1 MAPPSHTHDEGVQ
14 SLASHSLALSLV
26 LLCLIK
32 LKPNRAPWWPAQFV
46 ATVAFQFSTQNHSFM
61 KERKLRIITTF
72 GVPCRPADRPACQW
86 RAGRVARSRRYSRP
100 CGRGAVDSRCT
111 LRLQGRNELSLQ
123 KGVDALEMCGKRQ
136 SIVPHCSCMS
146 IGEFYGFRKSFK
158 TIYTALR
165 IANSGVARQDGG

>member
-1 MAPPSHTHDEGVQ
+1 MPVARGPG
-14 SLASHSLALSLV
+14 LALSLD
-26 LLCLIK
+26 
-32 LKPNRAPWWPAQFV
+32 
-46 ATVAFQFSTQNHSFM
+46 H
-61 KERKLRIITTF
+61 
-72 GVPCRPADRPACQW
+72 
-86 RAGRVARSRRYSRP
+86 AGIRGHV
-100 CGRGAVDSRCT
+100 RGAINSRCT